1 MKLMSFEQRGR
12 QAWGVVRGEE
22 VVDLSGVWPDLR
34 TALEDGAG
42 RIAREADRAGMPCTP
57 LAVQWLPP
65 VPNPRKILC
74 VGLNYGR
81 HVLEAGR
88 ELPAH
93 PSLFIRYADSF
104 VGHGQDMWKPRASDR
119 YDYEGELAVVIGR
132 AGRHIA
138 RATRCRTWPAT
149 PAWPRTRCVTSRST
163 TPRSRPARTSSAAA
177 RWALAGHRRRDR
189 RPGAVAGDDAAE
201 RRDPAT
207 GRGLGPD
214 FSHRRADRLHQRL
227 HPLSPGDV
235 IATGTPEGVGSSRKP
250 PRFMAAGD
258 TLEVDIPGVGTLV
271 NRVADEPAPAHQE
284 QGDAHG

>member
-57 LAVQWLPP
+57 LAGLQWLPP

-93 PSLFIRYADSF
+93 PRCSSATPTASSATARTCGS
-104 VGHGQDMWKPRASDR
+104 RAPPTVTTMKASWPWSS
-119 YDYEGELAVVIGR
+119 AGR
-132 AGRHIA
+132 APHARDALSHVAGYTCMAENSVRDFQKHNAQVTPGKNFERSGALGPWLVTADEIGDPARLRVMTRLNGETLQQGEVSDLIFPIA
-138 RATRCRTWPAT
+138 ELIAYISAFTPCRRAT
-149 PAWPRTRCVTSRST
+149 
-163 TPRSRPARTSSAAA
+163 
-177 RWALAGHRRRDR
+177 
-189 RPGAVAGDDAAE
+189 
-201 RRDPAT
+201 
-207 GRGLGPD
+207 
-214 FSHRRADRLHQRL
+214 
-227 HPLSPGDV
+227 
-235 IATGTPEGVGSSRKP
+235 
-250 PRFMAAGD
+250 
-258 TLEVDIPGVGTLV
+258 
-271 NRVADEPAPAHQE
+271 
-284 QGDAHG
+284 